1 MGKPSSCTRLR
12 IQITCLAVL
21 LAAIYSASNV
31 LSTVVLIRR
40 EHYEIGFV
48 PRNIMLPYVDF
59 RGVFAACKVGVTLRV
74 NYAGRLGVEEAMV
87 DGCLDVSSNL
97 QQGTPVLYGGVLH
110 MAGHLSCDVR
120 EVWTR

>member
-1 MGKPSSCTRLR
+1 MSNSGCLR
-12 IQITCLAVL
+12 SLQ
-21 LAAIYSASNV
+21 
-31 LSTVVLIRR
+31 
-40 EHYEIGFV
+40 
-48 PRNIMLPYVDF
+48 
-59 RGVFAACKVGVTLRV
+59 VGVTLRV

-120 EVWTR
+120 DVWTR